1 MRITMNDLAKREF
14 GVTYPFDEA
23 DAYHDGLNYAIEF
36 NLPNGQ
42 PVRLM
47 SGNLSTLV
55 GMANEMYQKKAKE
68 FL

>member
-1 MRITMNDLAKREF
+1 MNDLVKSEF

-23 DAYHDGLNYAIEF
+23 DAYNDGLNYAIEF

-42 PVRLM
+42 PVRLT
-47 SGNLSTLV
+47 SGNLTILV
-55 GMANEMYQKKAKE
+55 GMANEMYKKKVKE